1 MKPLFVHPNCEEWFL
16 LWIQNY
22 DFVASGV
29 ETSAC
34 RVLFLQRT
42 LLWQSHFFFSQFFFF
57 FGANRSHKFKSEYQ
71 GNKGALVLSVDKIH
85 KDWNDAPFFAFY
97 IVFFFFFTPPPLP
110 SPLTPCW
117 LQEFSD
123 PGANW
128 KCFCL
133 SDLTQLIRNMPG
145 YNNNYIQACS

>member
-34 RVLFLQRT
+34 RVLFLHRT
-42 LLWQSHFFFSQFFFF
+42 LLWQSHFFFSQFFFLW
-57 FGANRSHKFKSEYQ
+57 SKS
-71 GNKGALVLSVDKIH
+71 LSQIQVWISRKQKSSCFICRQNSWGL
-85 KDWNDAPFFAFY
+85 KWCYFLCILY
-97 IVFFFFFTPPPLP
+97 CVFLLLYPPPPP

-128 KCFCL
+128 ICFCL

-145 YNNNYIQACS
+145 YNNYIQACS

>member
-22 DFVASGV
+22 DFVASGI

-42 LLWQSHFFFSQFFFF
+42 LLWQSHFFFSQCYFF
-57 FGANRSHKFKSEYQ
+57 FGANHSHKFKSE
-71 GNKGALVLSVDKIH
+71 NKGALVLSVDKIH
-85 KDWNDAPFFAFY
+85 KDWNDATFFAFY
-97 IVFFFFFTPPPLP
+97 IVFFFFFTPPPPSP
-110 SPLTPCW
+110 SPLTPSW

-145 YNNNYIQACS
+145 YNNYIQACS